1 MTQIKEWERFGIPI
15 EFITDLIE
23 EKYLNLEQNWPK
35 LHELEGQGPNLKLSQ
50 SWGPNQSGLW
60 MKFKEILRLQVQ
72 LIVKL
77 KIYKAKD

>member
-1 MTQIKEWERFGIPI
+1 MTKIKERERFGIPI

-50 SWGPNQSGLW
+50 S
-60 MKFKEILRLQVQ
+60 
-72 LIVKL
+72 
-77 KIYKAKD
+77 